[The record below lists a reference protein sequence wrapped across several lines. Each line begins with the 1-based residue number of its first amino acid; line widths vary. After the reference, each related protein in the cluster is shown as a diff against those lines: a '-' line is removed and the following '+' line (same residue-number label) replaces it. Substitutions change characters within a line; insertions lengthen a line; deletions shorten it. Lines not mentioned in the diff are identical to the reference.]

1 MRGKTL
7 SYFLVMLQFA
17 SLAAFA
23 LTGPWLASVPWLLA
37 VEFGGLLLGVWA
49 LLSVGR
55 GNLYILPDVR
65 AGATFVRRGPYRFIR
80 HPMYAALLLVGAAL
94 TLDQPSPMRLAALA
108 LLLAVILVKLH
119 YEERLLGAAFPE
131 YARYKQ
137 ETSRLIPFVY

>member
-1 MRGKTL
+1 MT
-7 SYFLVMLQFA
+7 LQFA

-23 LTGPWLASVPWLLA
+23 LTGPWLAGTPWLLV
-37 VEFGGLLLGVWA
+37 VEFGGLFLGVWA

-55 GNLYILPDVR
+55 GKSSHLAGMCAPVR
-65 AGATFVRRGPYRFIR
+65 QFVRRGRTKL
-80 HPMYAALLLVGAAL
+80 HPPPHVRRPAARRRAL

-108 LLLAVILVKLH
+108 VLLAVILVKLH

>member
-1 MRGKTL
+1 
-7 SYFLVMLQFA
+7 
-17 SLAAFA
+17 
-23 LTGPWLASVPWLLA
+23 
-37 VEFGGLLLGVWA
+37 
-49 LLSVGR
+49 
-55 GNLYILPDVR
+55 
-65 AGATFVRRGPYRFIR
+65 VRRGPYRFIR

-108 LLLAVILVKLH
+108 VLLAVILVKLH